1 MRQSRAVLS
10 LRMIMMIPLGIM
22 LAGCEDVGMAHRPLE
37 AEMPDRYSVL
47 APVEA
52 PSRDDIEWWRHFD
65 DPVLDQLVARGLS
78 GNLTAAEARARLRE
92 AEADARGANV
102 PLSGNANLGVRAPS
116 NASESGEASVN
127 AQINL
132 AGEAGFRARAARAR
146 LEAAEFGTI
155 EAHRIVLSEVA
166 QAYADLRFFQSSR
179 AFRAQ
184 DLRSRQRT
192 LRDIETQLEAGAAT
206 RLDLLRAQSLLAET
220 RAEIPQLDARIV
232 QTRNR
237 LSTLL
242 GVPVGSLGMDLGYH
256 GQQPVP
262 KGAIDAGVPAD
273 LLRARPDIRRAE
285 LLYAAAVSDVGV
297 ADAARYPSLNL
308 SGLISAPAN
317 GGRGTETLL
326 AGLVVPVFNQPALLA
341 EKDAAAARVEQ
352 TYLQWRI
359 AVLQALE
366 EVENAQIL
374 LRSARQSVAAA
385 REAVSLNRQSLDLS
399 RELLS
404 SGGNITVL
412 DVLDRERALSSSRTA
427 LAQNT
432 RDVAAAFIQL
442 YVGLG
447 RGHPLTMDRMP
458 IDPDTTTVSSRDE
471 LSVDML
477 SFH

>member
-1 MRQSRAVLS
+1 MLNMRIL
-10 LRMIMMIPLGIM
+10 MMIPLGIL
-22 LAGCEDVGMAHRPLE
+22 LAGCAEIGMAPRPLE
-37 AEMPDRYSVL
+37 ADLPDRYSVL
-47 APVEA
+47 TPVKA
-52 PSRDDIEWWRHFD
+52 PSRDDAEWWRTFN

-78 GNLTAAEARARLRE
+78 GNLSVAEARARLRE

-102 PLSGNANLGVRAPS
+102 PLNGSANAGVRAPS
-116 NASESGEASVN
+116 NTSESGEVSVN

-132 AGEAGFRARAARAR
+132 AGETRFRTSAARAR
-146 LEAAEFGTI
+146 LEAAEFDTN
-155 EAHRIVLSEVA
+155 EARRTVLSEVA
-166 QAYADLRFFQSSR
+166 RSYADLRFFQSSR
-179 AFRAQ
+179 AFRSQ

-192 LRDIETQLEAGAAT
+192 LTDIETQLEAGAAT

-220 RAEIPQLDARIV
+220 RAEIPQLDARII

-242 GVPVGSLGMDLGYH
+242 GVPVGSLGMDLGYR
-256 GQQPVP
+256 GQQPMP

-285 LLYAAAVSDVGV
+285 RLYAAAVSDVGV

-308 SGLISAPAN
+308 SGLISAPTN
-317 GGRGTETLL
+317 GGSRTETLL
-326 AGLVVPVFNQPALLA
+326 AGLVVPVFNQPTLLA

-359 AVLQALE
+359 AVLQAVE
-366 EVENAQIL
+366 EVENAQAL
-374 LRSARQSVAAA
+374 LKSARQSVAAA
-385 REAVSLNRQSLDLS
+385 REAVTLNRQALDLS

-432 RDVAAAFIQL
+432 RDVATAFIQL
-442 YVGLG
+442 YVALG
-447 RGHPLTMDRMP
+447 RGHPLTVDRMP
-458 IDPDTTTVSSRDE
+458 IDGDTSTVSSRDE
-471 LSVDML
+471 MSVDLL
-477 SFH
+477 SFQ

>member
-1 MRQSRAVLS
+1 
-10 LRMIMMIPLGIM
+10 
-22 LAGCEDVGMAHRPLE
+22 
-37 AEMPDRYSVL
+37 
-47 APVEA
+47 
-52 PSRDDIEWWRHFD
+52 
-65 DPVLDQLVARGLS
+65 
-78 GNLTAAEARARLRE
+78 
-92 AEADARGANV
+92 
-102 PLSGNANLGVRAPS
+102 
-116 NASESGEASVN
+116 
-127 AQINL
+127 
-132 AGEAGFRARAARAR
+132 
-146 LEAAEFGTI
+146 
-155 EAHRIVLSEVA
+155 
-166 QAYADLRFFQSSR
+166 
-179 AFRAQ
+179 
-184 DLRSRQRT
+184 
-192 LRDIETQLEAGAAT
+192 
-206 RLDLLRAQSLLAET
+206 
-220 RAEIPQLDARIV
+220 
-232 QTRNR
+232 
-237 LSTLL
+237 
-242 GVPVGSLGMDLGYH
+242 MDLGYH

-285 LLYAAAVSDVGV
+285 QLYAAAVSDVGV